1 MTIQPESVF
10 NIAPNIV
17 IAGQIDCGIRATGDV
32 MATGLS
38 PTGGADP
45 PIKGAYQSV
54 SHVTIGIMSYQ
65 ELSQS
70 LGHFSEESGLSNV
83 DQTPWNTIGAVGLD
97 GLFVPYS
104 NSRDD
109 SVPYLPHF
117 EEPSSSEVATS
128 KTLDPF
134 NPFNSLTVDGTS
146 YADTGWYDGGHN
158 ISFALN
164 YNPYDSGVDGSGGY
178 IGVSGVY
185 PSGSG
190 RPVDMTFEK
199 DYFVRHKVETTGIR
213 SVALRSPLILSGW
226 GYDTEGNAVPAS
238 GGSMHPEATRNPN
251 IWKTG
256 PLDARWDNDRK
267 VWAAGG
273 GGTSAFYLSKV
284 TNVYNPTSFSFE
296 VDRSRTRDQYTRN
309 APTTRR
315 PFNSSEAL
323 YDPEYVAYYN
333 NPENVG
339 QYESL
344 DYSSVEF
351 PYYEAFI
358 IRSTS
363 DEVNNSSYY
372 NIWTEDCSD
381 AGVIQ
386 NPAAA
391 SGSSTLGAHSGVST
405 GRKILIENP
414 LRQSLDAGDLCFT
427 ISTGRSKNVNTG
439 TFSGGSV
446 SGVAS
451 ANLVVDASGSGS
463 VQILSAGSG
472 YTAGGFGLLSGCNV
486 CANITL
492 YFQTDGNYG
501 LASGTVDP
509 PTGLQ
514 STGTCPIQIIP
525 SDATA
530 DTETLPIHWIQQA
543 EFKSQQVVTHVDCSA
558 GVLQT
563 CTMKIQ
569 TQGFKTC
576 EHCGEDTAFINSY

>member
-83 DQTPWNTIGAVGLD
+83 DQNPWNTIGAVGLD

-190 RPVDMTFEK
+190 RPVDMTFDK

-226 GYDTEGNAVPAS
+226 GYDTEGN
-238 GGSMHPEATRNPN
+238 
-251 IWKTG
+251 
-256 PLDARWDNDRK
+256 
-267 VWAAGG
+267 G

-414 LRQSLDAGDLCFT
+414 LRQALDAGDLCFT

-492 YFQTDGNYG
+492 YFEGGGNYG

-509 PTGLQ
+509 STGLQ
-514 STGTCPIQIIP
+514 STGTTINRNLPNSNYTIRCN
-525 SDATA
+525 SRYRNVAN
-530 DTETLPIHWIQQA
+530 TLD
-543 EFKSQQVVTHVDCSA
+543 STS
-558 GVLQT
+558 
-563 CTMKIQ
+563 
-569 TQGFKTC
+569 
-576 EHCGEDTAFINSY
+576 

>member
-32 MATGLS
+32 TATGLS
-38 PTGGADP
+38 PTGGVDP
-45 PIKGAYQSV
+45 PIKGSFQSV

-65 ELSQS
+65 DLSNS
-70 LGHFSEESGLSNV
+70 LGHFSEVSGLSN
-83 DQTPWNTIGAVGLD
+83 DIQNPWNTVGAVGLD

-104 NSRDD
+104 NSRD
-109 SVPYLPHF
+109 SGVPFLPHF

-134 NPFNSLTVDGTS
+134 NPYDSLTVAGKSHTS
-146 YADTGWYDGGHN
+146 DDWYDDGHN

-164 YNPYDSGVDGSGGY
+164 YNPLDSGVSGSGGFV
-178 IGVSGVY
+178 GESGLY
-185 PSGSG
+185 PSGEG

-199 DYFVRHKVETTGIR
+199 DYFVRHKVETSGIR

-238 GGSMHPEATRNPN
+238 GNQPHPEATRNPN

-256 PLDARWDNDRK
+256 PLDARWDDDRK
-267 VWAAGG
+267 VWAAG
-273 GGTSAFYLSKV
+273 GGTSAFYLSKI
-284 TNVYNPTSFSFE
+284 TNVYTPTSFSFE
-296 VDRSRTRDQYTRN
+296 VDRSATRDQYTRN

-315 PFNSSEAL
+315 PFNSSDAI

-333 NPENVG
+333 NSENIG

-363 DEVNNSSYY
+363 DEVNSSSYY

-381 AGVIQ
+381 GGVIQ
-386 NPAAA
+386 NPVAT
-391 SGSSTLGAHSGVST
+391 SGSSTFGVHSGVST
-405 GRKILIENP
+405 NRKILIENP
-414 LRQSLDAGDLCFT
+414 LRQALDAGDLCFT

-451 ANLVVDASGSGS
+451 GNLVIDANGSGS
-463 VQILSAGSG
+463 VQIVSSGSG
-472 YTAGGFGLLSGCNV
+472 YTAGGFGLLSGCDV

-492 YFQTDGNYG
+492 YFQNSSPFG

-509 PTGLQ
+509 STGLQ
-514 STGTCPIQIIP
+514 TTGTCPIQIIP
-525 SDATA
+525 TDATA
-530 DTETLPIHWIQQA
+530 DTESLPIHWIQQA
-543 EFKSQQVVTHVDCSA
+543 EFKSQQVVTHAECSA
-558 GVLQT
+558 GILQT

-576 EHCGEDTAFINSY
+576 EHCGEDTAFINPY

>member
-1 MTIQPESVF
+1 MANEVD
-10 NIAPNIV
+10 PNVI
-17 IAGQIDCGIRATGDV
+17 IAGDITFSHRGTGDIDSSSQDPDV
-32 MATGLS
+32 VS
-38 PTGGADP
+38 PLNKLIP
-45 PIKGAYQSV
+45 SI
-54 SHVTIGIMSYQ
+54 TIGIGSYSVL
-65 ELSQS
+65 EDTLSLKS
-70 LGHFSEESGLSNV
+70 DNGGDNS
-83 DQTPWNTIGAVGLD
+83 TITAYNSVGAVGLD
-97 GLFVPYS
+97 GLFIPYS
-104 NSRDD
+104 TSR
-109 SVPYLPHF
+109 STGVQYLPHF
-117 EEPSSSEVATS
+117 EEPEPNFDITS
-128 KTLDPF
+128 KELDPF
-134 NPFNSLTVDGTS
+134 NPFNSLT
-146 YADTGWYDGGHN
+146 DTGCSSSSGNAWFESGHN
-158 ISFALN
+158 ISFALSD
-164 YNPYDSGVDGSGGY
+164 NPFDPEMTGIYPEGSGAPIDY
-178 IGVSGVY
+178 N
-185 PSGSG
+185 
-190 RPVDMTFEK
+190 FEK
-199 DYFVRHKVETTGIR
+199 DYFVRQRAETSGVR
-213 SVALRSPLILSGW
+213 SIGFRSPLILSGW
-226 GYDTEGNAVPAS
+226 GYDTAGNPVPKS
-238 GGSMHPEATRNPN
+238 GEVLHPEATYNPN
-251 IWKTG
+251 VWKTG

-267 VWAAGG
+267 VWAAG

-414 LRQSLDAGDLCFT
+414 LRQALDAGDLCFT
-427 ISTGRSKNVNTG
+427 ISTGRSKSVNTG
-439 TFSGGSV
+439 SFSGGSV
-446 SGVAS
+446 SGVAQ

-463 VQILSAGSG
+463 VQVVSSGSG

-492 YFQTDGNYG
+492 YFQTSGNYG

-509 PTGLQ
+509 STGLQ